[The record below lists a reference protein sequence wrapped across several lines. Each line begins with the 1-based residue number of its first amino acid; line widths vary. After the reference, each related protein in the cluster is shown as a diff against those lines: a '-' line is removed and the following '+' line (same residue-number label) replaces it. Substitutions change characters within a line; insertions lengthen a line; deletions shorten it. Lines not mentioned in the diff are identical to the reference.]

1 MPIPDFDHNGVLPPH
16 VGDHTSSRENMS
28 PYPTTSAELCT
39 KLGTTDERRQILL
52 GFFELR
58 AALRQL
64 GVTSGFQWLDG
75 SFAEEAEKTR
85 GRAPNDID
93 VVTFFQPAPL
103 PTQPTPALTT
113 FLPVLSNRD
122 ATKHRFRVDHIMVPL
137 ASTPDRIADARRLV
151 DDVRYWFGL
160 FSHRRSD
167 DVWKGMLQ
175 LPLDTATDDQQAAE
189 SIRARKT

>member
-16 VGDHTSSRENMS
+16 IGDHAANRANMS
-28 PYPTTSAELCT
+28 PYLCNSMELCT

-58 AALRQL
+58 DVLRQL
-64 GVTSGFQWLDG
+64 GITSGFQWLDG
-75 SFAEEAEKTR
+75 SFAEDAEHTR

-93 VVTFFQPAPL
+93 VVTYYQPIPPPAGL
-103 PTQPTPALTT
+103 PPAVAAL
-113 FLPVLSNRD
+113 LPVLIDRD
-122 ATKHRFRVDHIMVPL
+122 ATKQRFHVDHILVQL
-137 ASTPDRIADARRLV
+137 ASRPDRIADATRLV
-151 DDVRYWFGL
+151 DEVRYWFGL

-175 LPLDTATDDQQAAE
+175 LPLDTAADDVQAAN
-189 SIRARKT
+189 SIRARTP

>member
-16 VGDHTSSRENMS
+16 IGDHSTNSGRMS
-28 PYPTTSAELCT
+28 PYLTTSTELAV

-64 GVTSGFQWLDG
+64 GVKAGFQWLDG
-75 SFAEEAEKTR
+75 SFAEDAEKTR
-85 GRAPNDID
+85 GSAPNDID
-93 VVTFFQPAPL
+93 VVTFYEPFTVPATL
-103 PTQPTPALTT
+103 PPAVAVLV
-113 FLPVLSNRD
+113 PVFADSD
-122 ATKHRFRVDHIMVPL
+122 ATKQRFRVDHILVPL
-137 ASTPDRIADARRLV
+137 ASTPDRMADARRLV
-151 DDVRYWFGL
+151 EEVRYWFGL

-175 LPLDTATDDQQAAE
+175 LPLDTSTDDQQAGD